1 MQPIIEPVA
10 RELLEAELTPDKY
23 IRPTNFGNRAIY
35 ITNIHQS
42 PNVVREIGRLRE
54 VSFRSS
60 GGGTGLELDLDEYDT
75 SAEPFQQLVVW
86 CPESREIVGGYR
98 FIEGSKIHQNP
109 KGEWESPSA
118 HLFQYHDV
126 FTQQYMPKSVELGR
140 SFIQP
145 TFQSGNMRGG
155 IYSLDNLWDGLG
167 AIISTM
173 PHIEYFFGKVTMY
186 PSFNNKARD
195 LILYFMSKYFPDKEG
210 LMTPFVPLSLTTSD
224 AELEE
229 IFVGG
234 NYRED
239 YKIMS
244 KLVKIHGEHIPPLVN
259 AYMNLSPT
267 MKSFGTAINEP
278 FGRVEETGIMLKI
291 ADIYEEKRQR
301 HLLIRNQ
308 EE

>member
-35 ITNIHQS
+35 ITNIHES

-75 SAEPFQQLVVW
+75 CAEPFQQLVVW
-86 CPESREIVGGYR
+86 SPESREIVGGYR

-145 TFQSGNMRGG
+145 AFQSGNMRGG

-167 AIISTM
+167 AIVSTM

-210 LMTPFVPLSLTTSD
+210 FMTPFVPVSLTTTD

-229 IFVGG
+229 IFAGG
-234 NYRED
+234 DYRED

-244 KLVKIHGEHIPPLVN
+244 KLVKSYGEHIPPLVN

-278 FGRVEETGIMLKI
+278 FGRVEETGIMIKI

-301 HLLIRNQ
+301 HLLIRKQ